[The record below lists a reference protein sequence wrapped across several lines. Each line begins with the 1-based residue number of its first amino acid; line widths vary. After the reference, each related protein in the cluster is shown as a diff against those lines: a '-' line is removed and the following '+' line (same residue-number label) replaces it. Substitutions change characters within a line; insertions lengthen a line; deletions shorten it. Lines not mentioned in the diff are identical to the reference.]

1 MTFMEFVGCAFTG
14 FGPAFSLFYWTIMHD
29 PIRIII
35 LIASSFFWL
44 CSLLLSSTLWFLFP
58 LKDWIWLG
66 VITSICFQE
75 LFRYLMYRILRKSEQ
90 GLRLITEPDSAIT
103 TSSHLLSYVSGL
115 GFGIASGAFSLVNI
129 LAELK
134 GPGTMGLLHNE
145 KEYFC
150 LFSAL
155 FTMCFVFLQT
165 FWSVI
170 FFQGLDTQNHT
181 LTAYVIVS
189 HILVSCSTLFN
200 SYGFNGITIL
210 FVFAVTILS
219 AIMSYRIAGGETKRF
234 SVLFKIK
241 RNSTASID

>member
-1 MTFMEFVGCAFTG
+1 MEFAGCAFTG

-44 CSLLLSSTLWFLFP
+44 CSLLLASTLWFLFP
-58 LKDWIWLG
+58 VKEWLWLG
-66 VITSICFQE
+66 VLTSICFQE
-75 LFRYLMYRILRKSEQ
+75 FFRYLMYRILRKSEQ
-90 GLRLITEPDSAIT
+90 GLRLITEPNSAIT

-115 GFGIASGAFSLVNI
+115 GFGIASGAFSLVNL

-134 GPGTMGLLHNE
+134 GPGTMGLKNGN
-145 KEYFC
+145 EYFC

-170 FFQGLDTQNHT
+170 FFQGLDTRNHT
-181 LTAYVIVS
+181 LILYVVFS
-189 HILVSCSTLFN
+189 HILVSCSTLLN
-200 SYGFNGITIL
+200 SYGFNVIIIL

-219 AIMSYRIAGGETKRF
+219 AIISYRIAGGQTKRF
-234 SVLFKIK
+234 SILFKIK
-241 RNSTASID
+241 RNSTASSD